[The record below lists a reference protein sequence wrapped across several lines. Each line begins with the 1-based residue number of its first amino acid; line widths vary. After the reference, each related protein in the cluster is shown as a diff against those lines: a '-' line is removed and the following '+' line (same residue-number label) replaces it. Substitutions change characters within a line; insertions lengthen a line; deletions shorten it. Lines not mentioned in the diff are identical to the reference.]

1 MSGSRVDQERV
12 TVTITGLGL
21 NLKLGVFDTFT
32 GGAKKGETTKHRPGG
47 MGKQV
52 SLGGA
57 STRDDFTVSRLRDLE
72 RDLPYLKQLD
82 ALVNIGEV
90 TAVRQLLNTDKSPVG
105 DPMTYTGQLS
115 GFVLP
120 DHDSDSSDKAMFTL
134 EVSADEDIS

>member
-12 TVTITGLGL
+12 TITIVGLGQTL
-21 NLKLGVFDTFT
+21 NLGVFDSFN

-47 MGKQV
+47 MGKQI

-57 STRDDFTVSRLRDLE
+57 STRDDFTTGRLYDLE
-72 RDLPYLKQLD
+72 RDHPYMKRLD

-90 TAVRQLLNTDKSPVG
+90 TAVRQKLNPDKTPAG
-105 DPMTYTGQLS
+105 EPITYTGTLS
-115 GFVLP
+115 GYVMP
-120 DHDSDSSDKAMFTL
+120 DHDSDSSEKAMFTL